1 MEVLQVAN
9 ISLHLEGIQILSNLD
24 MIIQEGAIHS
34 VIGPNGSGKTSL
46 MNCITGY
53 YRANQGSIFFKEKE
67 ITHLTPNSIAALGIS
82 RMFQH
87 IEVIR
92 EFSVIENVMLG
103 KHIHLRYNTIQS
115 LIFYGKAL
123 QEELRQR
130 EEIEEV
136 LSFMGLQKIK
146 YRPAGTLPYGTQKRV
161 ELARA
166 IAMKPTLLI
175 LDEPTSGMNQQ
186 EKEEILQIILR
197 VHKAYIPTIILIEHD
212 VRLVMR
218 VSDRISVMNFGNLIA
233 EGTPSEI
240 QKNDLVVEAYLGP
253 QSHDTP
259 SRFPPPQEGEA

>member
-1 MEVLQVAN
+1 M
-9 ISLHLEGIQILSNLD
+9 SLNLEGIQILSRLD
-24 MIIQEGAIHS
+24 MTVREGTIHS

-53 YRANQGSIFFKEKE
+53 YRPNKGSVFFNWKE
-67 ITHLTPNSIAALGIS
+67 ITRLKPDRIAALGIS

-103 KHIHLRYNTIQS
+103 KHIHLKYNAAQS
-115 LIFYGKAL
+115 LFFYGKAL
-123 QEELRQR
+123 REELRQR
-130 EEIEEV
+130 EEIEEI
-136 LSFMGLQKIK
+136 LSFMGLQEAK
-146 YRPAGTLPYGTQKRV
+146 YRLAGALPYGTQKRV

-166 IAMKPTLLI
+166 IAVNPTLLI

-186 EKEEILQIILR
+186 EKEEIMQIILKVR
-197 VHKAYIPTIILIEHD
+197 KAFIPTIILIEHD

-218 VSDRISVMNFGNLIA
+218 ISDTISVMNFGNLIA

-240 QKNDLVVEAYLGP
+240 QKNNLVIEAYLGP
-253 QSHDTP
+253 QATDAGGAGAG
-259 SRFPPPQEGEA
+259 QETVGR